1 MPYKYL
7 YLFDEPRTAH
17 VSFEGSNNASYN
29 CDIISHNAKLIH
41 REDGNY
47 FMAIATM
54 CTQEQNAPC
63 SIENTWIIL
72 VRREISISWIALNIS
87 WRSSYTHIKSEV
99 PPWYA
104 SLRGVVGFVAA
115 KILFLLETPNIFF
128 KICLSNMDFNVK
140 SSNFQVFLL
149 VSYARFRKISYLCPR
164 IKAFFA
170 YCKIQKRAEVRSFP
184 YCYLYNIGKR
194 PSSWYSIK
202 VLFRAS

>member
-1 MPYKYL
+1 MRNIRIPQV
-7 YLFDEPRTAH
+7 FT
-17 VSFEGSNNASYN
+17 
-29 CDIISHNAKLIH
+29 LIH
-41 REDGNY
+41 YAGSLFYHQPSVLEQGNLFIY
-47 FMAIATM
+47 VYRLFVVIHI
-54 CTQEQNAPC
+54 PF
-63 SIENTWIIL
+63 
-72 VRREISISWIALNIS
+72 
-87 WRSSYTHIKSEV
+87 IKSEV

-104 SLRGVVGFVAA
+104 SLRGVVEFVAA

-194 PSSWYSIK
+194 PTS
-202 VLFRAS
+202 